1 VLYYEAKIKSIVA
14 ERWSAHQN
22 DVPDNEKVTLPPL
35 WFRNKVTKELYD
47 EETQEVKDKV
57 EKRREKSLSVSEDE
71 IESGN
76 EIDKEEAKRR
86 AVARS
91 YQK

>member
-1 VLYYEAKIKSIVA
+1 
-14 ERWSAHQN
+14 
-22 DVPDNEKVTLPPL
+22 
-35 WFRNKVTKELYD
+35 LYD
-47 EETQEVKDKV
+47 EETQEVKDEV

-71 IESGN
+71 IESGD
-76 EIDKEEAKRR
+76 EIDEEEAKCH